1 MTQTTIALLVAQV
14 VVQSKQPNSANI
26 IISLENTKNYRRK
39 DDSGRMAALEV
50 EANALP
56 CATARRE
63 KLQ

>member
-1 MTQTTIALLVAQV
+1 M
-14 VVQSKQPNSANI
+14 QSKQPNSANI

-39 DDSGRMAALEV
+39 DDSGRTAALEV

-56 CATARRE
+56 CATARME